1 MKESSS
7 RDKPLYSVYFVV
19 FYWFFLGVIT
29 YFYSTYWFFLED
41 STITRDPSRA
51 VFLFS
56 AAMLT
61 YQIYNIS
68 RELYQRLID
77 TIIVILFVMLIVYP
91 TFCLFQIFIFNPVY
105 FIFVFSHF
113 LIIISMLY
121 DKNK

>member
-7 RDKPLYSVYFVV
+7 RDKPLYSVYCLT
-19 FYWFFLGVIT
+19 FYWFFLGVIS

-77 TIIVILFVMLIVYP
+77 TLIVILFVMLIVYP
-91 TFCLFQIFIFNPVY
+91 TFCLFQIFIFNPIY
-105 FIFVFSHF
+105 FVFVFFHF

>member
-56 AAMLT
+56 AAILT

-68 RELYQRLID
+68 KQLYQRLID
-77 TIIVILFVMLIVYP
+77 TIIVMLFVMLIIYP
-91 TFCLFQIFIFNPVY
+91 TFCLFGAFIFNLTYLV
-105 FIFVFSHF
+105 FVFFHF

-121 DKNK
+121 DKNR